1 MSGAAVFLPIA
12 AAAVVGGGLAGFLG
26 IFVVGLRMPFLAVAS
41 AHAALAGAVLG
52 GLAGLPPGPCGF
64 GGALAGAGLL
74 AFLVRGREI
83 DPNVALGTLFS
94 LMLGIAFLGIGLSPG
109 PKSSALNL
117 MWGSLLFVTP
127 LQVAF
132 MTALAAGS
140 LVLLGI
146 FHKELKLLLFSRQIA
161 ALLIPANLVLG
172 ILIVLEAAII
182 TINFQTVGGLLLYSL
197 ICNPAVAALKIARH
211 YNTAILLGGILGAG
225 SAVGGFLA
233 AWALDL
239 PVGACIVLVSSL
251 PVAVALGLPRKDRI

>member
-1 MSGAAVFLPIA
+1 MSGAVVFLPIV
-12 AAAVVGGGLAGFLG
+12 AAAVLGGGLAGLLG

-52 GLAGLPPGPCGF
+52 GLAGLPPAPCGF
-64 GGALAGAGLL
+64 AGALAGAGLL
-74 AFLVRGREI
+74 ALLVRGREI

-94 LMLGIAFLGIGLSPG
+94 FMLGIAFLGIGLSPG
-109 PKSSALNL
+109 PKSAALNL

-127 LQVAF
+127 PQIAV
-132 MTALAAGS
+132 MGALMAGT
-140 LVLLGI
+140 LALLWI
-146 FHKELKLLLFSRQIA
+146 YHKELKLLLFSREIA

-172 ILIVLEAAII
+172 ALLILEAAII
-182 TINFQTVGGLLLYSL
+182 TINLQTVGGLLLYSL
-197 ICNPAVAALKIARH
+197 ICNPAAAALKIARRFG
-211 YNTAILLGGILGAG
+211 TALLLGGVLGAA

-251 PVAVALGLPRKDRI
+251 PVAASLGLRGKDRT